1 MPKIS
6 SIVFFLLA
14 ILFSAACAD
23 ASYSAQLTGNQAVP
37 PTTSSASGDAV
48 FTPNRDNTEL
58 RCRVTV
64 NNLYNDGLLEAALY
78 LGKPGEPAQP
88 DMKVAVLP
96 ITRSLKRGIYNGILS
111 QTTLTDADLQGPLAG
126 HKVETLIFAMSIGK
140 VFINISSGSYPEG
153 EIRGQIQ

>member
-1 MPKIS
+1 MLRAS
-6 SIVFFLLA
+6 SLVFCLLA
-14 ILFSAACAD
+14 ILFLAVQAE

-37 PTTSSASGDAV
+37 PTTSSATGDAV

-58 RCRVTV
+58 KCKVTV
-64 NNLYNDGLLEAALY
+64 NNLYNDGLLQVALY

-96 ITRSLKRGIYNGILS
+96 VTRSLKRGIYNGVLS

-126 HKVETLIFAMSIGK
+126 HKIETLIFAMSMGK
-140 VFINISSGSYPEG
+140 IFVNISSGSYPEG